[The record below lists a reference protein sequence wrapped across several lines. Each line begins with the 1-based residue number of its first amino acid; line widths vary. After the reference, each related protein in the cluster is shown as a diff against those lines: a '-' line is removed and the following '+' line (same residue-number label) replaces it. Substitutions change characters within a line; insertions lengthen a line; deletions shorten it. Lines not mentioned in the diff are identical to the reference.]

1 VCFCF
6 ICDTKAEE
14 CVNWANYCTHIS
26 TKTHSQRK
34 KKENLMKVNN
44 PFHDCSP
51 CVFLKALCRN
61 NLPERKNPDDLNCQ
75 LYGYQKQ
82 ALRFIVDVETCDIAD
97 ERVGICTENHYRRGI
112 LAVSTGLGKTA
123 IMIAAIIDEQE
134 RNKKYY

>member
-1 VCFCF
+1 
-6 ICDTKAEE
+6 
-14 CVNWANYCTHIS
+14 
-26 TKTHSQRK
+26 
-34 KKENLMKVNN
+34 MKVNN